1 METSKKIGRY
11 EILEEQGH
19 GGMGTVYRAM
29 DPAMNRVVAL
39 KTISAVGFPLESEF
53 RERFYREARAAAV
66 LTHPGIVPVFDMGED
81 EGVPYLVMEFV
92 AGRTLADAA
101 KDGEHWTLDRI
112 CEIGQDLAGALGYAH
127 QRGVVHR
134 DIKPPNI
141 LLTSLEAYGVERPK
155 ITDFGLAKLAGQIT
169 VTGESLGTPAFMSPE
184 QVVGAAVDGRADLF
198 SLGVVIYWMVTGKQ
212 PFPGE
217 SVTAVSYKVLHTDAV
232 PPRELNPA
240 LPAKLQNLILKC
252 MAKNPAER
260 YQTGEE
266 LARDLGELR
275 KQGLAATESEATIG
289 PAGHGGP
296 PPGKRVNWLALAAVI
311 VVLAVAGIWYSSRSR
326 EKPAVRAAAPPAAA
340 ISSAPPAAISSAP
353 VPAAAGTSV
362 TQASESKEVVSAA
375 KPAPQ
380 PPPDDTAEATAAAA
394 APVVAD
400 VDVAPKKPS
409 VKAQPRT
416 SAASPVTAAPA
427 TAAGSAEELAPLD
440 FDPKTLN
447 PKENA
452 RLKID
457 ATQMP
462 AGLDFTVE
470 MNGKLYFQKTD
481 AVSRDRGVQLFVPPG
496 VHELRVTAKS
506 GAVEKTSNIVSTE
519 FKARK
524 QKTLKIELRVQGRPS
539 EAGVPQGL
547 YPSTQIVATLK

>member
-1 METSKKIGRY
+1 
-11 EILEEQGH
+11 
-19 GGMGTVYRAM
+19 MGTVYRAM

-92 AGRTLADAA
+92 AGQTLADAA
-101 KDGEHWTLDRI
+101 KEGEHWTLDRI
-112 CEIGQDLAGALGYAH
+112 CEIGQDLAEALGYAH

-169 VTGESLGTPAFMSPE
+169 VTGETLGTPAFMSPE

-198 SLGVVIYWMVTGKQ
+198 SLGVVLYWMVTGKQ

-232 PPRELNPA
+232 PPRQLNPA
-240 LPAKLQNLILKC
+240 LPAKLENLILKC

-266 LARDLGELR
+266 LAHDLGELR
-275 KQGLAATESEATIG
+275 KQGLAATESEAIIG
-289 PAGHGGP
+289 QAGHVGS

-311 VVLAVAGIWYSSRSR
+311 VVLAVAGIWYSTRSR
-326 EKPAVRAAAPPAAA
+326 EKPAVRAAAAPA
-340 ISSAPPAAISSAP
+340 AAISSAP
-353 VPAAAGTSV
+353 VPAAAGTSA

-380 PPPDDTAEATAAAA
+380 PPPDDTAEATAPAT

-416 SAASPVTAAPA
+416 SASAASPVTTAPA
-427 TAAGSAEELAPLD
+427 TAGPATAATATAATATTAGSAEELAPLD

-481 AVSRDRGVQLFVPPG
+481 AVGKVRGVQLFVPPG